1 MKNLRI
7 ENKIKLVVT
16 GLFLAFTTGAVAQKV
31 ELGFRVMPT
40 FTAMEFN
47 TSDGGTVKAEG
58 KLGWG
63 VGGFLGVNF
72 TNNIGVQL
80 EVIYTTLSQQYKEAD
95 ISHDITLKYVNIPL
109 LLSLNTGK
117 DKKINLNAVIG
128 PQIGLNVGSD
138 INSQSNDGT
147 TTAQAKLDV
156 KKSDI
161 GFAFGAGIDFG
172 LTSTVRLGL
181 GYRGVRG
188 LIDISDKSNA
198 LTTDDYYVLDRTK
211 TITNAGYIGISLL
224 F

>member
-1 MKNLRI
+1 MKNL
-7 ENKIKLVVT
+7 KIKNKVKVAAT
-16 GLFLAFTTGAVAQKV
+16 VLFLAFTNGAIAQKV

-40 FTAMEFN
+40 FTAMEFK
-47 TSDGGTVKAEG
+47 TFDGGTVKAEG

-72 TNNIGVQL
+72 SNYVGVQV
-80 EVIYTTLSQQYKEAD
+80 EVIYTTLSQQYKEAN
-95 ISHDITLKYVNIPL
+95 ISHDVTLKYINIPL

-117 DKKINLNAVIG
+117 DKPVNLNVVVG
-128 PQIGLNVGSD
+128 PQLGLNVGSD
-138 INSQSNDGT
+138 INSQSSDGT
-147 TTAQAKLDV
+147 TTAQARLDV
-156 KKSDI
+156 KKSDV

-211 TITNAGYIGISLL
+211 TVTNAGYIGISLL

>member
-1 MKNLRI
+1 M
-7 ENKIKLVVT
+7 ENKVKMLVA
-16 GLFLAFTTGAVAQKV
+16 GLFLTLSIGAMAQKV
-31 ELGFRVMPT
+31 ELGFRIMPT

-58 KLGWG
+58 TIGWG
-63 VGGFLGVNF
+63 IGGFLGVNF
-72 TNNIGVQL
+72 TNHVGAQV

-95 ISHDITLKYVNIPL
+95 ITHDITLKYVNIPL

-117 DKKINLNAVIG
+117 DKPVNFNVVAG

-138 INSQSNDGT
+138 INSQSSDGT
-147 TTAQAKLDV
+147 TSAQAKLQV

-188 LIDISDKSNA
+188 LIDISDSSNA

-211 TITNAGYIGISLL
+211 TITNAVYVGISLL

>member
-1 MKNLRI
+1 MKNLKM
-7 ENKIKLVVT
+7 ENKVKMLVA
-16 GLFLAFTTGAVAQKV
+16 GLFLTLSTGAMAQKV
-31 ELGFRVMPT
+31 ELGFRIMPT

-58 KLGWG
+58 TIGWG
-63 VGGFLGVNF
+63 IGGFLGVNF
-72 TNNIGVQL
+72 TNHVGAQV

-95 ISHDITLKYVNIPL
+95 ITHDITLKYVNIPL

-117 DKKINLNAVIG
+117 DKPVNFNVVAG

-138 INSQSNDGT
+138 INSQSSDGT
-147 TTAQAKLDV
+147 TSAQAKLQV

-188 LIDISDKSNA
+188 LIDISDSSNA

-211 TITNAGYIGISLL
+211 TITNAGYVGISLL

>member
-1 MKNLRI
+1 M
-7 ENKIKLVVT
+7 ENKVKMLVA
-16 GLFLAFTTGAVAQKV
+16 GLFLTLSTGAMAQKV
-31 ELGFRVMPT
+31 ELGFRIMPT

-72 TNNIGVQL
+72 TNNVGVQL

-117 DKKINLNAVIG
+117 DKKVNLNAVVG
-128 PQIGLNVGSD
+128 PQIGLNVGSE

>member
-1 MKNLRI
+1 MKNLKMN
-7 ENKIKLVVT
+7 NKIKLLVA
-16 GLFLAFTTGAVAQKV
+16 GLFLAFTSGAIAQKV

-72 TNNIGVQL
+72 NNNIGLQL

-109 LLSLNTGK
+109 LFSLNTGK
-117 DKKINLNAVIG
+117 DKPVNLNAVIG

-138 INSQSNDGT
+138 INSQSSDGS

-161 GFAFGAGIDFG
+161 GFAFGAGLDFG
-172 LTSTVRLGL
+172 LTSTVRLGI

>member
-7 ENKIKLVVT
+7 ENKIKLVVA
-16 GLFLAFTTGAVAQKV
+16 GLFLSFTTGAVAQKV
-31 ELGFRVMPT
+31 ELGFRIMPT

-72 TNNIGVQL
+72 TNHVGLQA

-95 ISHDITLKYVNIPL
+95 ITHDITLKYINIPL

-117 DKKINLNAVIG
+117 DKPVNLNVVVG

-138 INSQSNDGT
+138 INSQSGDGT
-147 TTAQAKLDV
+147 TSAQAKLQV

-188 LIDISDKSNA
+188 LIDISDNSNA
-198 LTTDDYYVLDRTK
+198 LTTDNYYVLDRTK
-211 TITNAGYIGISLL
+211 TITNAGYVGISLL

>member
-1 MKNLRI
+1 MKNLKI
-7 ENKIKLVVT
+7 ENKVKMLIA
-16 GLFLAFTTGAVAQKV
+16 GLFLTFASGVAAQKV

-72 TNNIGVQL
+72 TNHVGVQL

-95 ISHDITLKYVNIPL
+95 ISHDITLKYINIPL

-117 DKKINLNAVIG
+117 DKPVNLNVVVG
-128 PQIGLNVGSD
+128 PQIGLNVGSE

-147 TTAQAKLDV
+147 TSAQAQLDV

-198 LTTDDYYVLDRTK
+198 LTTDNYYVLDRTK